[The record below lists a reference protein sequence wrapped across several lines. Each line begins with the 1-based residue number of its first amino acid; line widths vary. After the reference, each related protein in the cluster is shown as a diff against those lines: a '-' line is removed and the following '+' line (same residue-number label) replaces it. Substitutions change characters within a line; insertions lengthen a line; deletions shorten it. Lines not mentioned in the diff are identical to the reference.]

1 MFSDKRLNQAYQ
13 NAKVLEFDDT
23 SRLIFFSDCHRG
35 DNSLSDEFAR
45 NQAIYQYA
53 MAYYYF
59 NGYIYVEAGDGDE
72 LWEYTHFEHIRTAHS
87 DIFRTLQHFHEE
99 DRMIM
104 LYGNHNMVLKI
115 KTTSGRTFITIL
127 MNTPMRRK
135 SCSKTLNRAK
145 RWFCAIGRLARKS

>member
-53 MAYYYF
+53 MAYY
-59 NGYIYVEAGDGDE
+59 I
-72 LWEYTHFEHIRTAHS
+72 LTATS
-87 DIFRTLQHFHEE
+87 MSKLAMATSS
-99 DRMIM
+99 
-104 LYGNHNMVLKI
+104 GNTPISN
-115 KTTSGRTFITIL
+115 TSGQLTATSSVL
-127 MNTPMRRK
+127 
-135 SCSKTLNRAK
+135 CSISTKKTA
-145 RWFCAIGRLARKS
+145 